1 MLDTSDEFEFMFE
14 KVIFTDLLLG
24 DHKNNLTVSRNQGL
38 FDKEFTAK
46 LMGLKKQFEQSM
58 VFEPSEFELAKF
70 HFI

>member
-24 DHKNNLTVSRNQGL
+24 DHQNSLTVQGL

>member
-14 KVIFTDLLLG
+14 KVIFTDLLLE
-24 DHKNNLTVSRNQGL
+24 DHKNSLTVQGL